1 MMRLNPYEPSGTV
14 SVPQVDGAK
23 ANKRV
28 GSFIIIQC
36 LSFVITFV
44 VIAIAISCYEVGVGA
59 VFFSAFRTIRLAGMA
74 ILLWLP
80 HALVALSSRQIR
92 CAGASLSGVV
102 GATGLLFGIYATEWV
117 LRNWVTSS
125 LSGFLFLALGL
136 LISLAAVAVLGHFLG
151 RSESTKREGFSQN

>member
-1 MMRLNPYEPSGTV
+1 MKINPYEPSGTV
-14 SVPQVDGAK
+14 SVPQFDGAN

-44 VIAIAISCYEVGVGA
+44 VIAIAISCYEAGVGT
-59 VFFSAFRTIRLAGMA
+59 VLFSVFRTIRLAGMA

-80 HALVALSSRQIR
+80 HAFVALLSRQIR

-102 GATGLLFGIYATEWV
+102 AATGLLFGTYATEWI

-125 LSGFLFLALGL
+125 LSGFVFLALGL
-136 LISLAAVAVLGHFLG
+136 LISLAAVAVLGHFQG